1 MKRNNIY
8 TALLSLSLLGLG
20 ACSLDLEPLT
30 SPSSASYPSSM
41 EEANFGLNAVYS
53 SLTAYSASTTTWW
66 KVTDNITDIGAT
78 RVNTAMYTELI
89 TSGASA
95 ENAVANKLYN
105 CVYKTVARIN
115 QLLDALDNLHG
126 TASDTD
132 IESIRAELLC
142 IRAFCYDQ
150 ACQHYGDLPY
160 VVHTAGINDSQ
171 TPRTPRETIVE
182 NLLSD
187 LSDECLANLPL
198 RHKAESYGSA
208 RIGRVAAYALR
219 ARIAL
224 NWKKYDLAA
233 SSAKQALNLAKEAGF
248 ELESINTQYCGES
261 HEAGE
266 PTGQTAL
273 FGYDGE
279 ASNEW
284 LWSVQYDAVI
294 SSNKTKEA
302 YYMAPRTLGGC
313 AYFGPTQTFVD
324 MFQCK
329 DGKSITESSLYDW

>member
-8 TALLSLSLLGLG
+8 TALLSLFLLGLG

-115 QLLDALDNLHG
+115 QLLDALDNLRG

-132 IESIRAELLC
+132 IENIRAELLC

-171 TPRTPRETIVE
+171 TPRTPR
-182 NLLSD
+182 
-187 LSDECLANLPL
+187 
-198 RHKAESYGSA
+198 
-208 RIGRVAAYALR
+208 
-219 ARIAL
+219 
-224 NWKKYDLAA
+224 
-233 SSAKQALNLAKEAGF
+233 
-248 ELESINTQYCGES
+248 
-261 HEAGE
+261 
-266 PTGQTAL
+266 
-273 FGYDGE
+273 
-279 ASNEW
+279 
-284 LWSVQYDAVI
+284 
-294 SSNKTKEA
+294 
-302 YYMAPRTLGGC
+302 
-313 AYFGPTQTFVD
+313 
-324 MFQCK
+324 
-329 DGKSITESSLYDW
+329 